1 MPSLNKLR
9 WLQRSLM
16 KMRLVYCNKFWGMS
30 LHPTTLMSMSAKL
43 DRTYP
48 KGMHID
54 AHSYIA
60 FGASILSHDMTRG
73 LYLNTFIGKRCFIG
87 ARSIIMPGVRVGDE
101 CIVAAGAVVT
111 KDVPSR
117 SIVAGNPAKV
127 IRSDIEVG
135 NYGRFLTVDQP
146 SGYQRGETPSNAAA
160 GGEATVTTIKASSF
174 LASKKR

>member
-16 KMRLVYCNKFWGMS
+16 KLRLVYCNKFWGMS

-48 KGMHID
+48 KGMHVD
-54 AHSYIA
+54 SHSYIA

-73 LYLNTFIGKRCFIG
+73 LYLDTFIGKRCFIG
-87 ARSIIMPGVRVGDE
+87 ARSLIMPGVRIGDE

-111 KDVPSR
+111 RDVPPR

-135 NYGRFLTVDQP
+135 NYGRFLTVDRP
-146 SGYQRGETPSNAAA
+146 SGYQRTGNSTNDSAGSAA
-160 GGEATVTTIKASSF
+160 
-174 LASKKR
+174 